1 MEHLRWILP
10 LIAAPVVAVLGIV
23 GVIALSARRLTSA
36 PVASDDVM
44 VLFGRDAYQFF
55 LGTLVPLVLLL
66 FIVGL
71 IAYAVYA
78 VGTTFGW
85 IALRETPLFTAW
97 TAPGLLFSPAIAVVV
112 FFVVA
117 FMPFVAGPSEAL
129 VPVIERARRVH
140 RVSRRCGRPLVPWN
154 ARRARR
160 QACGGCGSSDR
171 RGGRRRLNAES
182 GLVVVRTQF

>member
-23 GVIALSARRLTSA
+23 GVITLSVRRLTSA

-55 LGTLVPLVLLL
+55 LGTLVPFVLLL

-71 IAYAVYA
+71 IAYAIYA

-85 IALRETPLFTAW
+85 IALRETPLFKTW
-97 TAPGLLFSPAIAVVV
+97 TLPLLFSPAIAVVV

-117 FMPFVAGPSEAL
+117 FMPFVSGPSEAL
-129 VPVIERARRVH
+129 VPVVSALGAFIVCLAVAGALWFRGTLGARA
-140 RVSRRCGRPLVPWN
+140 
-154 ARRARR
+154 
-160 QACGGCGSSDR
+160 DK
-171 RGGRRRLNAES
+171 RGADAATATGEVGAAA
-182 GLVVVRTQF
+182 

>member
-23 GVIALSARRLTSA
+23 GVIALSLRRLTSA

-55 LGTLVPLVLLL
+55 LGMLVPLVLLL

-85 IALRETPLFTAW
+85 IALRETPLFKAW
-97 TAPGLLFSPAIAVVV
+97 TLPLLFSPAIAVVV

-129 VPVIERARRVH
+129 VPVVSALVAFIVCLAVAGALWFRGTLGARA
-140 RVSRRCGRPLVPWN
+140 SK
-154 ARRARR
+154 RAVD
-160 QACGGCGSSDR
+160 AAPATGEVGV
-171 RGGRRRLNAES
+171 AA
-182 GLVVVRTQF
+182 

>member
-10 LIAAPVVAVLGIV
+10 LFAAPVVAVLGIV
-23 GVIALSARRLTSA
+23 GVITLSLRRLTSA

-66 FIVGL
+66 LIVGL

-85 IALRETPLFTAW
+85 IQLREAPLFKTW
-97 TAPGLLFSPAIAVVV
+97 TLPLLFSPAIAVVV
-112 FFVVA
+112 FFLVA

-129 VPVIERARRVH
+129 VPVVSALGAFIVCLAVSGALWFRATL
-140 RVSRRCGRPLVPWN
+140 GT
-154 ARRARR
+154 RASKR
-160 QACGGCGSSDR
+160 AVDAAPKTGEVGV
-171 RGGRRRLNAES
+171 AA
-182 GLVVVRTQF
+182 

>member
-23 GVIALSARRLTSA
+23 GVIALSLRRLTST

-55 LGTLVPLVLLL
+55 LGTLVPLVLLA

-85 IALRETPLFTAW
+85 IALRQTPLFKTW
-97 TAPGLLFSPAIAVVV
+97 TLPLLFSPAIAVVA

-129 VPVIERARRVH
+129 VPVVSALVAFIVCLAVAGALWFRETLGVRASKRDVADTPGAGE
-140 RVSRRCGRPLVPWN
+140 VGVP
-154 ARRARR
+154 A
-160 QACGGCGSSDR
+160 
-171 RGGRRRLNAES
+171 
-182 GLVVVRTQF
+182 

>member
-23 GVIALSARRLTSA
+23 GVIALSLRRLTSA
-36 PVASDDVM
+36 PVASDDIM

-85 IALRETPLFTAW
+85 IRLRETPLFKTW
-97 TAPGLLFSPAIAVVV
+97 TLPLLFSPAVAVIT

-117 FMPFVAGPSEAL
+117 FMPFVSGPSEAL
-129 VPVIERARRVH
+129 VPVVSALGAFIVCLAIAGALWLRETLGARA
-140 RVSRRCGRPLVPWN
+140 SRRAVDAAPATGEVGV
-154 ARRARR
+154 AA
-160 QACGGCGSSDR
+160 
-171 RGGRRRLNAES
+171 
-182 GLVVVRTQF
+182 